1 MMLVLP
7 LMIHSLNF
15 MISYCINM
23 ISLLREMNCS
33 WIKPVSSTLIFFGI
47 AFSYFGCSSQPEII
61 SQESNVINV
70 PEEIEEVNTKALQHF
85 MDGEMFLS
93 QGNYPMAVI
102 EFQDALRF
110 DPGSPSIHTSLA
122 EVYVRLR
129 KFERAEESLLEALR
143 LDTKNVEARELLAQ
157 QYLMQNN
164 INKGLEQ
171 YLVLEE
177 NNPNERQY
185 IYIVSEILAR
195 QGDLKIAQDKL
206 WSLYEKN
213 NAEIQ
218 ALNRAAEIA
227 RQRGELEFS
236 FNAYSILTEKKPEN
250 IQYWK
255 AYSELSVM
263 LQKFN
268 QAVNGLNNLASLTS
282 NDPAVQERL
291 AILFFENNEFES
303 ADSLFSILYKEGAR
317 TPGIL
322 YYLGRIAI
330 VNADYLIL
338 SKFSKEQ
345 IELFPNEVSGYTNLA
360 LANINLENHLDAI
373 AILLKARDKFPESFG
388 INYLLGST
396 YSMEKKYE
404 LAKVSLRTA
413 LTLDPD
419 SRSTKHLLANV
430 FNYLEDWNSSDE
442 MYEELISSDQTDSQ
456 ALNNYSY
463 TLAERG
469 VKLSS
474 ALDMAQKAISLDP
487 NNPAYLDTIGWIYF
501 KLKKYK
507 KALDYI
513 ERSISGNAENP
524 VVLEHLGDVLMKIS
538 RSDDAR
544 SYYQKALQIDID
556 NARLR
561 EKIKE

>member
-1 MMLVLP
+1 
-7 LMIHSLNF
+7 
-15 MISYCINM
+15 
-23 ISLLREMNCS
+23 MNYF
-33 WIKPVSSTLIFFGI
+33 WFKPVTCSLIILGVSSSF
-47 AFSYFGCSSQPEII
+47 FGCSNQPEIKPE
-61 SQESNVINV
+61 ESLVHNV
-70 PEEIEEVNTKALQHF
+70 PEVIEEVNPKALQHF

-110 DPGSPSIHTSLA
+110 DPGSSSIHTSLA

-129 KFERAEESLLEALR
+129 KFERAEESLHEALR
-143 LDTKNVEARELLAQ
+143 IDMKNVEARELLAQ

-171 YLVLEE
+171 YLILEE
-177 NNPNERQY
+177 DNPNKREY
-185 IYIVSEILAR
+185 VYIVSEILAR
-195 QGDLKIAQDKL
+195 QGDLKSAQDKL
-206 WSLYEKN
+206 WSLYKN
-213 NAEIQ
+213 NNSETQ
-218 ALNRAAEIA
+218 ALKRAAEIA

-236 FNAYSILTEKKPEN
+236 FNAYSILTEKNPEN

-255 AYSELSVM
+255 AYSEISVM

-303 ADSLFSILYKEGAR
+303 ADSLFSILYEGGAR

-330 VNADYLIL
+330 VNADYVML
-338 SKFSKEQ
+338 SKFSNEQ
-345 IELFPNEVSGYTNLA
+345 IELFPEEVSGYTNLA
-360 LANINLENHLDAI
+360 LANINLDNQLDAI
-373 AILLKARDKFPESFG
+373 AVLLKARDKFPKSFG
-388 INYLLGST
+388 VNYLLGST
-396 YSMEKKYE
+396 YSMGKKYE
-404 LAKVSLRTA
+404 LAKKSLRTA
-413 LTLDPD
+413 LTIDPD

-430 FNYLEDWNSSDE
+430 FNYLEDWNSSDQ
-442 MYEELISSDQTDSQ
+442 MYEDLISTDQTDSQ

-469 VKLSS
+469 VKLST

-487 NNPAYLDTIGWIYF
+487 KNPAYLDTIGWIYF

-507 KALDYI
+507 KALNYI
-513 ERSISGNAENP
+513 EQSVLGNENNP
-524 VVLEHLGDVLMKIS
+524 VVLEHLGDVLMKVN
-538 RSDDAR
+538 RSNDAR
-544 SYYQKALQIDID
+544 VYYQKALDIDID
-556 NARLR
+556 NVRLIG
-561 EKIKE
+561 KIKE